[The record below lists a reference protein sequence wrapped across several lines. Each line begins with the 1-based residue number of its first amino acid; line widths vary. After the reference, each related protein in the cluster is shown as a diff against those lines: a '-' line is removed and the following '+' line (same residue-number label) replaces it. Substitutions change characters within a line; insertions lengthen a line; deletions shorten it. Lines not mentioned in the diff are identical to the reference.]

1 MKSLLAGQLR
11 WALVAVTVAWF
22 GGFAL
27 WPAAFPYVGVN
38 HYGVWFLDAFAILAS
53 NDAVARGLDPYVPNP
68 LDYFNRPH
76 VYSPWWLELHRIG
89 VGRAQILAVG
99 WTLTVGFLVAAL
111 GRLRPQSLREVG
123 WYAVILGAPPMLLGV
138 NRANNDLMIFV
149 VLAPVVP
156 CLLDARRTVRLFAVV
171 LIALAAGL
179 KFFPAAAGL
188 VLLASVQG
196 DAREIRA
203 RLALAALALV
213 LVAANIAPNLPQ
225 VVGILPKAEGLMTFG
240 AINLPASLGI
250 PAGIAKW
257 VGLLC
262 AAGWVT
268 AVWRARWT
276 ESWRIE
282 PEAQAAW
289 LGFVLGGV
297 LLTGCFLTGTNYGY
311 RWVFGIWLAPLLW
324 RLWRDPT
331 ALPAVRRWA
340 RIVAGLLVFSLWADA
355 LLSTLLR
362 LARPWVA
369 PERAWQIAD
378 TFFALEQPLTWAFFA
393 GVLFFLTHF
402 VREGLG
408 ALLGRA
414 R

>member
-1 MKSLLAGQLR
+1 MKLLSPGQLR
-11 WALVAVTVAWF
+11 WALVAVVAVWF

-89 VGRAQILAVG
+89 LGRAEILAVG
-99 WTLTVGFLVAAL
+99 WTLTVGFLAAAL
-111 GRLRPQSLREVG
+111 SRLRPQSLCEVG
-123 WYAVILGAPPMLLGV
+123 WYALIVGAPPMLLGV
-138 NRANNDLMIFV
+138 NRANNDLLIFV
-149 VLAPVVP
+149 LLTPVVT
-156 CLLDARRTVRLFAVV
+156 CMFDARRTVRLFAVV

-188 VLLASVQG
+188 VLLASVRG
-196 DAREIRA
+196 DAKEIRA

-240 AINLPASLGI
+240 AVNLPASLGV
-250 PAGIAKW
+250 PAGIARW
-257 VGLLC
+257 IGLAC

-276 ESWRIE
+276 EQWRIA
-282 PEAQAAW
+282 PEMQAAW

-324 RLWRDPT
+324 KLWRDP
-331 ALPAVRRWA
+331 AAPLAVRRWA
-340 RIVAGLLVFSLWADA
+340 RITAGLLVFSLWADA

-362 LARPWVA
+362 LARPWVS
-369 PERAWQIAD
+369 PEMAWRIAD

-393 GVLFFLTHF
+393 GVLVFLTHF

>member
-1 MKSLLAGQLR
+1 MKPWQAGNFR
-11 WALVAVTVAWF
+11 WLLVAVVAVWF

-53 NDAVARGLDPYVPNP
+53 NDAVVRGLDPYVPNP

-76 VYSPWWLELHRIG
+76 VYSPWWLELHRLG
-89 VGRAQILAVG
+89 LGRAQILAVG
-99 WTLTVGFLVAAL
+99 WTLTLGFLAAAL
-111 GRLRPQSLREVG
+111 GRLRPQSLREAG
-123 WYAVILGAPPMLLGV
+123 WYAVIVGAPPVLLGV
-138 NRANNDLMIFV
+138 NRANNDLLIFAL
-149 VLAPVVP
+149 LAPVVP
-156 CLLDARRTVRLFAVV
+156 CLLDGRRTVRLFALV

-188 VLLASVQG
+188 VLLAAGCG
-196 DAREIRA
+196 DARETRA

-213 LVAANIAPNLPQ
+213 LVAAHIAPNLPQ

-240 AINLPASLGI
+240 AVNLPAALGL
-250 PAGIAKW
+250 PAGMAKW
-257 VGLLC
+257 AGLVG
-262 AAGWVT
+262 AAAWVT

-276 ESWRIE
+276 EAWRIA

-324 RLWRDPT
+324 RLRRDAMVPC
-331 ALPAVRRWA
+331 AVQRWA
-340 RIVAGLLVFSLWADA
+340 RITAGLLVFSIWADA

-362 LARPWVA
+362 LARPWISA
-369 PERAWQIAD
+369 EKAWRIAD

-393 GVLFFLTHF
+393 GVLVFLTHF

-408 ALLGRA
+408 ALLGRG

>member
-1 MKSLLAGQLR
+1 MKRLSQPKLR
-11 WALVAVTVAWF
+11 WALVAVVAAWF

-27 WPAAFPYVGVN
+27 WPATFPYVGVN

-53 NDAVARGLDPYVPNP
+53 NDAVTRGLDPYVPNP

-89 VGRAQILAVG
+89 LGRAQILAVG
-99 WTLTVGFLVAAL
+99 WTLSVGFLAAAV
-111 GRLRPQSLREVG
+111 GRLRPQSRNEMW
-123 WYAVILGAPPMLLGV
+123 WYAAVVGAPPMLLGV
-138 NRANNDLMIFV
+138 NRANNDLLIFI
-149 VLAPVVP
+149 LLMPVVP
-156 CLLDARRTVRLFAVV
+156 CLLDARRIVRLFAVV
-171 LIALAAGL
+171 LISMAAGL

-188 VLLASVQG
+188 VLLASVRG
-196 DAREIRA
+196 DAKEIRT

-240 AINLPASLGI
+240 AVNLPRSLGV
-250 PAGIAKW
+250 PADMAKW
-257 VGLLC
+257 IGLAG

-268 AVWRARWT
+268 TVWRARWT
-276 ESWRIE
+276 EAWRIP

-289 LGFVLGGV
+289 LGFVLGGA

-324 RLWRDPT
+324 RLMHDSEAPR
-331 ALPAVRRWA
+331 AVRRWA
-340 RIVAGLLVFSLWADA
+340 GITAALLVFSLWADA

-362 LARPWVA
+362 LARPWVS
-369 PERAWQIAD
+369 PEMAWRIAD

-393 GVLFFLTHF
+393 GVLVFLTHF
-402 VREGLG
+402 VREGIG
-408 ALLGRA
+408 ALLGRV